1 MRRHL
6 DLFSNH
12 RGNGYDRDMST
23 SPKSNETPFA
33 EAVAGVRR
41 LLASDSANIAC
52 APELTP
58 LLDATNS
65 RAVGCWRHVAG
76 ELQLAGFL
84 AVEEMPAEVQ
94 AGFVAATRRAALTQT
109 QFGIVQAVTRSGPA
123 LNHRS
128 ADPNV
133 PVVGSIGWLGRLEAA
148 SSLAVPIYREQEL
161 IGALAV
167 ATKLRVEPDDAV
179 WKFVTALAAQI

>member
-1 MRRHL
+1 
-6 DLFSNH
+6 
-12 RGNGYDRDMST
+12 MST
-23 SPKSNETPFA
+23 SSKSNEA
-33 EAVAGVRR
+33 SLAAAVAAVRK
-41 LLASDSANIAC
+41 LLAADAANIAH
-52 APELTP
+52 ALELTP

-76 ELQLAGFL
+76 ELHLAGFL

-94 AGFVAATRRAALTQT
+94 AGFVAATRCAALTQT
-109 QFGIVQAVTRSGPA
+109 QFGIVQAVTRKGPA

-148 SSLAVPIYREQEL
+148 SSLAVPIYRDHEL
-161 IGALAV
+161 IGALAT

-179 WKFVTALAAQI
+179 WKFVIALAAQI